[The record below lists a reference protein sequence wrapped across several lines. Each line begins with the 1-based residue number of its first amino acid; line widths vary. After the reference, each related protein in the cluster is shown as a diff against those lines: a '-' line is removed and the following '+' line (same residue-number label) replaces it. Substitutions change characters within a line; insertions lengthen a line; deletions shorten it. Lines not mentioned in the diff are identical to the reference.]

1 MDENKTF
8 QFGLLETLRQMG
20 VTILAILQN
29 RLELLLVELE
39 EERLRLFNA
48 LLLAAAII
56 ALGFMT
62 LALATAALV
71 VVAWSEFGVMGLL
84 TLCGLSLVSTLLA
97 CWLLRVRLKNWSF
110 LSHTLAELKK
120 DRVCLKSNR

>member
-1 MDENKTF
+1 VQRAVAGERGF
-8 QFGLLETLRQMG
+8 LGRRSG
-20 VTILAILQN
+20 ATILAILQN
-29 RLELLLVELE
+29 RLELLVVELE
-39 EERLRLFNA
+39 EERLRLFKA

-56 ALGFMT
+56 GLGFIT

-71 VVAWSEFGVMGLL
+71 VVAWSEFGVLGLL

-97 CWLLRVRLKNWSF
+97 YWRLRVRLKNWPF

-120 DRVCLKSNR
+120 DRVCLKS

>member
-1 MDENKTF
+1 
-8 QFGLLETLRQMG
+8 
-20 VTILAILQN
+20 
-29 RLELLLVELE
+29 LVELE